1 MQDDQDTPPP
11 VPPPLPL
18 GMAPPPLPPRR
29 GPARVAPLEYSR
41 PNSGT
46 APETNTF
53 YHQAAKAAWVAPLIA
68 LLLGCFTS
76 QIREANASM
85 GVAIGFVN
93 VALII
98 GGFALAIVAFC
109 GIKRYGPSGILAPAI
124 VGLCIN
130 LFVLGSLGYFLYFAR
145 SRAVAKVAAA
155 RALAARP
162 WVPFTSPQ
170 SSLRQRGWLGAVID
184 KSNVVITAVAMDDA
198 HADTRALRGGLK
210 TDASVIILS
219 IDNRKGQSL
228 AVLDTRNAQ
237 LVFSDGRN
245 VSALDPTTVLH
256 PPDLITLSPPFQV
269 PAGGLTEGKM
279 IFIPPDLDLSKL
291 ELIRMTLSGAPVD
304 VPGRIYSAAE
314 KTRLIQSGNQQP

>member
-29 GPARVAPLEYSR
+29 APARVAPLEYSR

-46 APETNTF
+46 APATNTF

-76 QIREANASM
+76 QIRESNASM
-85 GVAIGFVN
+85 GVAISFVN
-93 VALII
+93 IALII

-130 LFVLGSLGYFLYFAR
+130 LFVLGSLGYFFYFAR
-145 SRAVAKVAAA
+145 SRAVARVAAA

-170 SSLRQRGWLGAVID
+170 SSLRQRGWVGV
-184 KSNVVITAVAMDDA
+184 
-198 HADTRALRGGLK
+198 G
-210 TDASVIILS
+210 
-219 IDNRKGQSL
+219 
-228 AVLDTRNAQ
+228 
-237 LVFSDGRN
+237 
-245 VSALDPTTVLH
+245 
-256 PPDLITLSPPFQV
+256 
-269 PAGGLTEGKM
+269 
-279 IFIPPDLDLSKL
+279 
-291 ELIRMTLSGAPVD
+291 
-304 VPGRIYSAAE
+304 
-314 KTRLIQSGNQQP
+314 